1 MDGENDRHCLKSRR
15 IGMHIPLTSR
25 FPSGFKKALY
35 KWPNAV
41 YGHMIDHSIRSNFS
55 ERVLLPGVSW
65 CYFGWCLTR
74 WMGVA
79 VKPINHSMGA
89 TGDLTT
95 WFQCNS
101 MLPNVTTLLYPM
113 LQLGYPMLPNQKKLL
128 WSSVRQ
134 PFKSSL
140 SLSIRSHSNEDDV
153 ALFSLNGLS
162 HTQFVPRRSLMI
174 EMSKFPTE
182 IASLRVE
189 LDGPPYYPRLLCLFS
204 PLCRDLNL
212 TLACNGRQLSD

>member
-74 WMGVA
+74 WMGA
-79 VKPINHSMGA
+79 VEPINHSLGA

-95 WFQCNS
+95 WFQCYNF
-101 MLPNVTTLLYPM
+101 T
-113 LQLGYPMLPNQKKLL
+113 LQLYFTQCYNLVTQCYPIKRSCSDRQSGNLSNHHSLFP
-128 WSSVRQ
+128 SVPIQMR
-134 PFKSSL
+134 
-140 SLSIRSHSNEDDV
+140 
-153 ALFSLNGLS
+153 
-162 HTQFVPRRSLMI
+162 M
-174 EMSKFPTE
+174 MSP
-182 IASLRVE
+182 
-189 LDGPPYYPRLLCLFS
+189 CLV
-204 PLCRDLNL
+204 
-212 TLACNGRQLSD
+212 